1 MILLVGV
8 QWCFSPTL
16 ATPWAVA
23 RQAPLSMDFPG
34 KNTRVGSHFLLQG
47 IFPTQGWNPHLLHWQ
62 VDSLPTELQGSPIF
76 CGHVI
81 SFICA
86 SVWGYLGCF
95 YLGYCE

>member
-1 MILLVGV
+1 MEQVSMILVVGV

-47 IFPTQGWNPHLLHWQ
+47 IFLTQESNLGLLCFRRTPALQ
-62 VDSLPTELQGSPIF
+62 VDSLPTELQGSPRR
-76 CGHVI
+76 
-81 SFICA
+81 
-86 SVWGYLGCF
+86 
-95 YLGYCE
+95 